1 MCLIN
6 HIDYSISINK
16 NKQFNTE
23 DFKNLNQFV
32 SFVEEKLNSAIELF
46 EKVSEDTIDA
56 AATDAS
62 ATKAY
67 STDEHLS
74 AINLL
79 QSVFSWL
86 GYYMVKSYQPINLEI
101 IRLIPHVKPYFWFS
115 SSNPSNHLKINT
127 Q

>member
-6 HIDYSISINK
+6 HIDYSISINI

-56 AATDAS
+56 AATDVS
-62 ATKAY
+62 AKAY

-101 IRLIPHVKPYFWFS
+101 IRLIPQVTPDF
-115 SSNPSNHLKINT
+115 
-127 Q
+127 